1 MSGAAHRVRSLRLT
15 LEGREEAQYRRG
27 TDTRTDTNVFHR
39 ATLREVGDSM
49 GVARGTASI
58 RIPDDTMHT
67 FTADNNKIVWTIKMK
82 GDINRWPDIDE
93 SFDITVTPAPSEPG
107 QFRGRVEGPR

>member
-1 MSGAAHRVRSLRLT
+1 MKRRS
-15 LEGREEAQYRRG
+15 YRRG
-27 TDTRTDTNVFHR
+27 TDTHTDTNVFHR

-67 FTADNNKIVWTIKMK
+67 FTANNNKIVWTIKMK
-82 GDINRWPDIDE
+82 GDINRWPDIEE
-93 SFDITVTPAPSEPG
+93 SFDLTVTP
-107 QFRGRVEGPR
+107 R